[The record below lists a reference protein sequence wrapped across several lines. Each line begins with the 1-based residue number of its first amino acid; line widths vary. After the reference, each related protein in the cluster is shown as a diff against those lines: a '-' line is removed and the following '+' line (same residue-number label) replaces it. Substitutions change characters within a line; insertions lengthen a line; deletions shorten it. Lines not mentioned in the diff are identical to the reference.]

1 MELSHVSQLH
11 ESGGRLGLTRWQSHA
26 RLVTLY
32 FSLEESF
39 MNVVILAAGMG
50 KRMQSSLPKV
60 LHAIA
65 GKPMLKHVIDTA
77 RSLNMQGHAT
87 SNKICVIVG
96 HGSEQV
102 QAAVAAGDIAF
113 AKQEPQLGTG
123 HAVAQAIP
131 HLDDAVPTLILY
143 GDVPLTKQLSLQ
155 RLVTAAGSDKLAI
168 LTAVVDDPTGLG
180 RIVREDGKIRRIVE
194 QKDANEAERAIREIN
209 TGIMVAP
216 TAKLKLWLQNLSN
229 QNAQGEYYLTD
240 IVAAAVSQGVEV
252 TSAQPDAIWE
262 TLGVNSKVQLAE
274 LERLHQNNVAKNLME
289 QGVTLLDPARIDVRG
304 ELICGRDVTIDVGC
318 VFEGKVEIADGAR
331 IGAYCV
337 IKNARIGAGC
347 EIKTFCHIEDAVIG
361 DKGQIGPYARLRPG
375 AELAEDVH
383 IGNFVEVKN
392 SQIAAH
398 SKANHLAY
406 IGDATV
412 GSRVNIG
419 AGTITCNYDGVNKFR
434 TIIEDDAFIGS
445 DSQLIAPVRVG
456 KGATLGA
463 GTTLSKDAP
472 EGKLTVS
479 RAKQLT
485 IDGWQRPVKI
495 KK

>member
-194 QKDANEAERAIREIN
+194 QKDANEAERAIREI
-209 TGIMVAP
+209 
-216 TAKLKLWLQNLSN
+216 
-229 QNAQGEYYLTD
+229 
-240 IVAAAVSQGVEV
+240 
-252 TSAQPDAIWE
+252 
-262 TLGVNSKVQLAE
+262 
-274 LERLHQNNVAKNLME
+274 
-289 QGVTLLDPARIDVRG
+289 
-304 ELICGRDVTIDVGC
+304 
-318 VFEGKVEIADGAR
+318 
-331 IGAYCV
+331 
-337 IKNARIGAGC
+337 
-347 EIKTFCHIEDAVIG
+347 
-361 DKGQIGPYARLRPG
+361 
-375 AELAEDVH
+375 
-383 IGNFVEVKN
+383 
-392 SQIAAH
+392 
-398 SKANHLAY
+398 
-406 IGDATV
+406 
-412 GSRVNIG
+412 
-419 AGTITCNYDGVNKFR
+419 
-434 TIIEDDAFIGS
+434 
-445 DSQLIAPVRVG
+445 
-456 KGATLGA
+456 
-463 GTTLSKDAP
+463 KDR
-472 EGKLTVS
+472 KSV
-479 RAKQLT
+479 
-485 IDGWQRPVKI
+485 V
-495 KK
+495 